1 MYLKE
6 IIKKNI
12 KRLAIRIQ
20 DIKDKERYSFSIRH
34 SRIHLWISFSGI
46 FYFLI
51 YSCSRWIRSR
61 LEKCT
66 FYASLRGIFLLS
78 VFLTFRLTFV
88 TFIAACVWVCQ
99 SEWVCECVNLPWKMP
114 RSCPSSFGMF
124 FLSFRFAFLLFFL
137 TPLCRSSCCYCC
149 WYCCCRS
156 INSCFYT

>member
-1 MYLKE
+1 MIK
-6 IIKKNI
+6 KKNI
-12 KRLAIRIQ
+12 KRLTIRIQ

-34 SRIHLWISFSGI
+34 SRIHLWFSFSGI

-78 VFLTFRLTFV
+78 VFPYISFNICHFYSRM
-88 TFIAACVWVCQ
+88 CVSLSVRV
-99 SEWVCECVNLPWKMP
+99 SVRVCEFALENASQLPIFIWNVFP
-114 RSCPSSFGMF
+114 
-124 FLSFRFAFLLFFL
+124 FLSFCFSSLFL